1 MEKKSEMCL
10 DKYKE
15 LVKLEKTNNEEFK
28 NDEKCLFIRKEI
40 FDHAIIYTSNKI
52 DENCLM
58 NYLKNLYAYFKK
70 KHENNNYERNKKDEI
85 YISLEDWLEYNELIK
100 NQDNVVYLL
109 FSCNICK
116 SLWILLSI
124 TLQSIRKKNNLKKQK
139 TIFNC
144 TYETLNIRELSGGK
158 SKTEINV
165 ENSKCFHEN
174 IHRKLDKKN
183 NEKYKNN
190 NKENDKRE
198 QINRETDTG
207 KYSETFE
214 KEILKVWNENWL
226 NESICIEFVIFFII
240 LQFLKID
247 NIKKKY
253 DKNLNEDCWP
263 HFIGN
268 SRDSNNGK
276 HHNNN
281 GSQNI
286 CGLSTSGNN
295 NSFCNLKTII
305 YKSNLSDLFIS
316 SGKNYRKL
324 LETYLIAFLS
334 CTDIQNSTSLTEIPL
349 YFRNYNF
356 FLLDF
361 IIETNDEQNVYEK
374 YMLKN
379 EHKILYKTK
388 IILNWLLKNLHIYD
402 ELNESIDSSISSND
416 IPKENV
422 VENISN
428 NLNKSYSYF
437 SGLSIKGN
445 NNFKHSN
452 SPNSIFEM
460 PNNDIYEIKNM
471 QGKTI
476 YIKNNKS
483 IINILNCKECNIY
496 ILTTVEYLKIN
507 FCVDMYIICLSAEM
521 ITTLFNSR
529 NLEIHL
535 VTRSLKIENVMDTDV
550 YVYTETNI
558 IIYGD
563 TRNIQLAPYN
573 VLNSKQKIFLEKS
586 KIFFNEK
593 TFELFAFPLKCKTN
607 LSHSLSLTSQFTKGF
622 NNPGNNTWNN
632 NISFSNQIDDNKQF
646 DIDYYL
652 RERGINSSFNNM
664 HYMHQGNNKIG
675 FQDEINRLNS
685 SDKNFVNSNFSET
698 FTDYVYYILC
708 PSKFYIIEVPNL
720 ECETLQ
726 NNEGNYACLY
736 LPEVYKNAIENK
748 DNLTLNL
755 LNILD
760 DINLT
765 KLQKEKVTK
774 ILTYKLYE
782 YIRKSKRISKT
793 VSDILVRDCDNRGE
807 CFSEDN

>member
-1 MEKKSEMCL
+1 MEKKSEVCL

-15 LVKLEKTNNEEFK
+15 LIKFEKTNKDEFK
-28 NDEKCLFIRKEI
+28 DDEKCLFIRKEI

-52 DENCLM
+52 DENSLM

-70 KHENNNYERNKKDEI
+70 KHENNNCERNKNDEI

-144 TYETLNIRELSGGK
+144 TYEKLNIRELSGSRGK
-158 SKTEINV
+158 SDASV
-165 ENSKCFHEN
+165 GPSKRLSHEGGN
-174 IHRKLDKKN
+174 ISFEKSFEKSIEKCKDNGKEKDLSDKVS
-183 NEKYKNN
+183 
-190 NKENDKRE
+190 
-198 QINRETDTG
+198 RETDDG
-207 KYSETFE
+207 KCYDEFE
-214 KEILKVWNENWL
+214 KETLKVWDENWL
-226 NESICIEFVIFFII
+226 DESICIEFVIFFII

-247 NIKKKY
+247 NVKKKY

-263 HFIGN
+263 HFMGTSKDSN
-268 SRDSNNGK
+268 SRKNNI
-276 HHNNN
+276 NNMSSS
-281 GSQNI
+281 GSQNV

-295 NSFCNLKTII
+295 NSFCNLKTIV
-305 YKSNLSDLFIS
+305 YKSNLSDFFIS
-316 SGKNYRKL
+316 SGKNYKKL

-334 CTDIQNSTSLTEIPL
+334 CTDIQNSTTLTEIPL

-361 IIETNDEQNVYEK
+361 IIDTNDEQNVYEK
-374 YMLKN
+374 YILKN
-379 EHKILYKTK
+379 DYKILYKTR
-388 IILNWLLKNLHIYD
+388 IILDWLLKNLHICE
-402 ELNESIDSSISSND
+402 ELNESIDSSVSSNE
-416 IPKENV
+416 ILKESGVENV
-422 VENISN
+422 SN
-428 NLNKSYSYF
+428 VLTKSYSYF
-437 SGLSIKGN
+437 SASSMKVDNNIRHSSSSNNGLEIV
-445 NNFKHSN
+445 
-452 SPNSIFEM
+452 
-460 PNNDIYEIKNM
+460 NNDIYEIKNM

-476 YIKNNKS
+476 YIKNSKS

-496 ILTTVEYLKIN
+496 ILTSVEYLKIN
-507 FCVDMYIICLSAEM
+507 LCVDIYIICLSTEM

-535 VTRSLKIENVMDTDV
+535 VTRSLKIENVMDSDV

-573 VLNSKQKIFLEKS
+573 VLNNKQKIFLEKS
-586 KIFFNEK
+586 KIIFNEK

-607 LSHSLSLTSQFTKGF
+607 LASPFLKGSNNNNNNSLSNS
-622 NNPGNNTWNN
+622 
-632 NISFSNQIDDNKQF
+632 IDGHKQN
-646 DIDYYL
+646 DIDNYL
-652 RERGINSSFNNM
+652 RARGMNSYTNQE
-664 HYMHQGNNKIG
+664 YNKIG
-675 FQDEINRLNS
+675 LVDEINRLSS
-685 SDKNFVNSNFSET
+685 SDKNFVNSNLSDT

-720 ECETLQ
+720 ENETVQ
-726 NNEGNYACLY
+726 NNESKDNYACLY
-736 LPEVYKNAIENK
+736 LPEVYKNSIENK
-748 DNLTLNL
+748 DKLTLNFL
-755 LNILD
+755 SFIN

-765 KLQKEKVTK
+765 KSQKEKVTK

-793 VSDILVRDCDNRGE
+793 VNDILVRDSDDKGE
-807 CFSEDN
+807 YFGEDS

>member
-1 MEKKSEMCL
+1 MEKKSEVCL

-15 LVKLEKTNNEEFK
+15 LVKFEKTNKDEFK
-28 NDEKCLFIRKEI
+28 DDEKCLFIRKEI

-52 DENCLM
+52 DESSLM

-70 KHENNNYERNKKDEI
+70 KHENNNCERNKKDEI

-144 TYETLNIRELSGGK
+144 TYEKLNIRELSGSRGK
-158 SKTEINV
+158 SNASVGGSNKISNGKPSEKSTE
-165 ENSKCFHEN
+165 KC
-174 IHRKLDKKN
+174 KDSGK
-183 NEKYKNN
+183 EK
-190 NKENDKRE
+190 DLTD
-198 QINRETDTG
+198 QVSRETDNG
-207 KYSETFE
+207 KSFEEFE
-214 KEILKVWNENWL
+214 KETLKVWDENWL
-226 NESICIEFVIFFII
+226 DECICIEFVIFFII

-247 NIKKKY
+247 NVKKKY

-263 HFIGN
+263 HFMGTSKDSN
-268 SRDSNNGK
+268 SRKNNSSNMNSNGT
-276 HHNNN
+276 
-281 GSQNI
+281 QNV

-295 NSFCNLKTII
+295 NSFCNLKTIV
-305 YKSNLSDLFIS
+305 YKSNLSDFFIS
-316 SGKNYRKL
+316 SGKNYKKL

-334 CTDIQNSTSLTEIPL
+334 CTDIQNSTTLTEIPL

-361 IIETNDEQNVYEK
+361 IIDTNDEQNVYEK

-379 EHKILYKTK
+379 DHKILYKTK
-388 IILNWLLKNLHIYD
+388 IILDWLLKNLHVYE
-402 ELNESIDSSISSND
+402 ELNESIDSSVSSND
-416 IPKENV
+416 ITKENG
-422 VENISN
+422 VENVSN
-428 NLNKSYSYF
+428 VLTRSYSYF
-437 SGLSIKGN
+437 SASSMKGD
-445 NNFKHSN
+445 NNFRHSN
-452 SPNSIFEM
+452 SSNNAFEM
-460 PNNDIYEIKNM
+460 VNNDIYEIKNM

-476 YIKNNKS
+476 YIKNSKS

-507 FCVDMYIICLSAEM
+507 FCVDMYIICLSTEM

-586 KIFFNEK
+586 KIIFNEK

-607 LSHSLSLTSQFTKGF
+607 LSHSLNLVSPFVKGSNNN
-622 NNPGNNTWNN
+622 NNPLSNSIDGHKQIDIDHYLRTRGMNSSYNN
-632 NISFSNQIDDNKQF
+632 NSYTNQE
-646 DIDYYL
+646 Y
-652 RERGINSSFNNM
+652 
-664 HYMHQGNNKIG
+664 NKIG
-675 FQDEINRLNS
+675 LADEINRLSS
-685 SDKNFVNSNFSET
+685 SDKNFVNSNLSDT

-720 ECETLQ
+720 ENETPQ
-726 NNEGNYACLY
+726 SNESNDNYACLY
-736 LPEVYKNAIENK
+736 LPEVYKNSIENK
-748 DNLTLNL
+748 DKLTLNFL
-755 LNILD
+755 SFMD

-765 KLQKEKVTK
+765 KSQKEKVTK

-793 VSDILVRDCDNRGE
+793 VNDLLVRDSDGKGE
-807 CFSEDN
+807 YFGEDS

>member
-1 MEKKSEMCL
+1 MCL

-15 LVKLEKTNNEEFK
+15 LIKVEKTNYEAFK

-52 DENCLM
+52 GENCLI

-70 KHENNNYERNKKDEI
+70 KHEDNNYERNKKDEI

-100 NQDNVVYLL
+100 NQDNVVYLI

-139 TIFNC
+139 TIFNY
-144 TYETLNIRELSGGK
+144 TYEKLNIRELSG
-158 SKTEINV
+158 SQAKTEKNTP
-165 ENSKCFHEN
+165 NYKSFFH
-174 IHRKLDKKN
+174 
-183 NEKYKNN
+183 
-190 NKENDKRE
+190 ENDKRE
-198 QINRETDTG
+198 QINKETDTV
-207 KYSETFE
+207 KCSEKFE
-214 KEILKVWNENWL
+214 KDILKVWNENWL
-226 NESICIEFVIFFII
+226 DECICIEFVIFFII

-263 HFIGN
+263 HFVGN
-268 SRDSNNGK
+268 SKDSSNGK
-276 HHNNN
+276 HNNV
-281 GSQNI
+281 SQNV

-305 YKSNLSDLFIS
+305 YKSNLSDIFIS
-316 SGKNYRKL
+316 SGKNYKKL

-361 IIETNDEQNVYEK
+361 IIETNDEHNVYEK

-379 EHKILYKTK
+379 EYQILYKTK
-388 IILNWLLKNLHIYD
+388 IILDWLLKNLHIYD
-402 ELNESIDSSISSND
+402 ELNESIDSSVSSNEIGKD
-416 IPKENV
+416 NV
-422 VENISN
+422 IENISN

-437 SGLSIKGN
+437 SKLSIKGN
-445 NNFKHSN
+445 NNFKNSN
-452 SPNSIFEM
+452 LSNNIYEIQ
-460 PNNDIYEIKNM
+460 NNDIYEIRNM

-496 ILTTVEYLKIN
+496 ILTTIEYLKIN
-507 FCVDMYIICLSAEM
+507 FCVDMYIICLSTEM

-573 VLNSKQKIFLEKS
+573 VLNSKQKILLQKS
-586 KIFFNEK
+586 KIKFNEK
-593 TFELFAFPLKCKTN
+593 NFELFAFPLKCKTN
-607 LSHSLSLTSQFTKGF
+607 LSHSLNLESQFTKATTSVV
-622 NNPGNNTWNN
+622 NSGNVVSGGNSGNAV
-632 NISFSNQIDDNKQF
+632 SGGNKQF
-646 DIDYYL
+646 DIECYL
-652 RERGINSSFNNM
+652 KGQGVNSSFNNI
-664 HYMHQGNNKIG
+664 HYTNQGNNKIG
-675 FQDEINRLNS
+675 FGDEINRVNS
-685 SDKNFVNSNFSET
+685 CDKNFINSNFSET

-708 PSKFYIIEVPNL
+708 PSKFYIIEIPNL
-720 ECETLQ
+720 ESEPLQ
-726 NNEGNYACLY
+726 NNEDNYACLY
-736 LPEVYKNAIENK
+736 LPEVYKNSIEKK
-748 DNLTLNL
+748 DQLTLNL
-755 LNILD
+755 LNIVD

-793 VSDILVRDCDNRGE
+793 VSDILVRDSDTKGD

>member
-1 MEKKSEMCL
+1 MEKKSEVCL

-15 LVKLEKTNNEEFK
+15 LVKFEKTNKEEFK
-28 NDEKCLFIRKEI
+28 DDEKCLFIRKEI

-52 DENCLM
+52 DENSLM

-70 KHENNNYERNKKDEI
+70 KHENNNCERNKKDEI

-144 TYETLNIRELSGGK
+144 TYEKLNIRELSGSRGK
-158 SKTEINV
+158 SDPSVEGSNKISDGKPSEKSTE
-165 ENSKCFHEN
+165 KC
-174 IHRKLDKKN
+174 KDSGK
-183 NEKYKNN
+183 EK
-190 NKENDKRE
+190 DLTD
-198 QINRETDTG
+198 QVSRETDDG
-207 KYSETFE
+207 KSFEEFE
-214 KEILKVWNENWL
+214 KETLKVWDENWL
-226 NESICIEFVIFFII
+226 DECICIEFVIFFII

-247 NIKKKY
+247 NVKKKY

-263 HFIGN
+263 HFMGTSKDSN
-268 SRDSNNGK
+268 SRKNNSSNMNSNGT
-276 HHNNN
+276 
-281 GSQNI
+281 QNV

-295 NSFCNLKTII
+295 NSFCNLKTIV
-305 YKSNLSDLFIS
+305 YKSNLSDFFIS
-316 SGKNYRKL
+316 SGKNYKKL

-334 CTDIQNSTSLTEIPL
+334 CTDIQNSTTLTEIPL

-361 IIETNDEQNVYEK
+361 IIDTNDEQNVYEK

-379 EHKILYKTK
+379 DHKILYKTK
-388 IILNWLLKNLHIYD
+388 IILDWLLKNLHVYE
-402 ELNESIDSSISSND
+402 ELNESIDSSVSSND
-416 IPKENV
+416 ITKESGVENV
-422 VENISN
+422 SN
-428 NLNKSYSYF
+428 VLTRSYSYF
-437 SGLSIKGN
+437 SASSMKGD
-445 NNFKHSN
+445 NNFRHSN
-452 SPNSIFEM
+452 SSNNAFEIL
-460 PNNDIYEIKNM
+460 NNDIYEIKNM

-476 YIKNNKS
+476 YIKNSKS

-507 FCVDMYIICLSAEM
+507 FCVDMYIICLSTEM

-529 NLEIHL
+529 NLEMHL

-586 KIFFNEK
+586 KIIFNEK

-607 LSHSLSLTSQFTKGF
+607 LSHSLNLASPFVKGPNNN
-622 NNPGNNTWNN
+622 NNPLSNSIDGHKQIDIDHYLRARGMNSSYNN
-632 NISFSNQIDDNKQF
+632 NSYTNQE
-646 DIDYYL
+646 Y
-652 RERGINSSFNNM
+652 
-664 HYMHQGNNKIG
+664 NKIG
-675 FQDEINRLNS
+675 LVDEINRLSS
-685 SDKNFVNSNFSET
+685 SDKNFVNSNLSDT

-720 ECETLQ
+720 ENETPQ
-726 NNEGNYACLY
+726 SNDSNDNYACLY
-736 LPEVYKNAIENK
+736 LPEVYKNSIENK
-748 DNLTLNL
+748 DKLTLNFL
-755 LNILD
+755 SFMD

-765 KLQKEKVTK
+765 KSQKEKVTK

-793 VSDILVRDCDNRGE
+793 VNDILARDSDGKGE
-807 CFSEDN
+807 YLGEDS

>member
-1 MEKKSEMCL
+1 MEKKSEICL
-10 DKYKE
+10 DKFKE
-15 LVKLEKTNNEEFK
+15 LVKLEKTNKEEFK
-28 NDEKCLFIRKEI
+28 DDEKCLFIRKEI

-52 DENCLM
+52 DENSLM

-70 KHENNNYERNKKDEI
+70 KHENNNCERNKNDEI

-124 TLQSIRKKNNLKKQK
+124 TLQSIRKKNNLKRQR

-144 TYETLNIRELSGGK
+144 TYEKLNIRELNGSRGKTDTTVGGSKRTSHEGPTQKLSEKLSEKCKDGGNDGGK
-158 SKTEINV
+158 
-165 ENSKCFHEN
+165 
-174 IHRKLDKKN
+174 
-183 NEKYKNN
+183 EKGLTG
-190 NKENDKRE
+190 
-198 QINRETDTG
+198 QGSRETDDG
-207 KYSETFE
+207 KCLEEFE
-214 KEILKVWNENWL
+214 KETLKVWDENWL
-226 NESICIEFVIFFII
+226 DECICIEFVIFFII

-247 NIKKKY
+247 NVKKKY

-263 HFIGN
+263 HFMGT
-268 SRDSNNGK
+268 SRDSNSRKNNSSNINSNGT
-276 HHNNN
+276 
-281 GSQNI
+281 QNV
-286 CGLSTSGNN
+286 CGLSTSGNS
-295 NSFCNLKTII
+295 NSFCNLKTIV
-305 YKSNLSDLFIS
+305 YKSNLSDFFIS
-316 SGKNYRKL
+316 SGKNYKKL

-334 CTDIQNSTSLTEIPL
+334 CTDIQNSTTLTEIPL

-361 IIETNDEQNVYEK
+361 IIDTNDEQNVYEK

-379 EHKILYKTK
+379 DHKILYKTK
-388 IILNWLLKNLHIYD
+388 IILDWLLKNLHIYE
-402 ELNESIDSSISSND
+402 ELNESIDSSVSSND
-416 IPKENV
+416 ISKESA

-428 NLNKSYSYF
+428 ALTKSYSYF
-437 SGLSIKGN
+437 SASSMKVDT
-445 NNFKHSN
+445 NFRHSN
-452 SPNSIFEM
+452 SSNNGFEM
-460 PNNDIYEIKNM
+460 VNNDIYEIKNM

-507 FCVDMYIICLSAEM
+507 FCVDVYIICLSTEM

-573 VLNSKQKIFLEKS
+573 VLNNKQKIFLDKS

-607 LSHSLSLTSQFTKGF
+607 LSSPFMKGSNNN
-622 NNPGNNTWNN
+622 NNPLSNSIDGNK
-632 NISFSNQIDDNKQF
+632 QIDIDN
-646 DIDYYL
+646 YL
-652 RERGINSSFNNM
+652 RTRGMNNSYNSSSYTNQE
-664 HYMHQGNNKIG
+664 YNKIG
-675 FQDEINRLNS
+675 LGDEINRLS
-685 SDKNFVNSNFSET
+685 SYDKNFINSNLSDT
-698 FTDYVYYILC
+698 FTDYVYYILS

-720 ECETLQ
+720 ENET
-726 NNEGNYACLY
+726 NKNSESNDNYACLY

-748 DNLTLNL
+748 DQLTLNFL
-755 LNILD
+755 SFID

-765 KLQKEKVTK
+765 KSQKDKVTK

-793 VSDILVRDCDNRGE
+793 VNDILVRDSDGKGDCLA
-807 CFSEDN
+807 EDS